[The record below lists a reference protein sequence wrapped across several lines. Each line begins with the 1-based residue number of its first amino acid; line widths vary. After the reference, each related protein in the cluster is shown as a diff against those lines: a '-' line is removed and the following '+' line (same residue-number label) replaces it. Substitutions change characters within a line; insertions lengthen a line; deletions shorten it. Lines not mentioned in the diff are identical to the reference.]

1 MRKHLSKS
9 ERHKIEI
16 YLQEGFK
23 ISAIASKI
31 GRQRS
36 TIRDEITRNSVNG
49 CYEADVAHA
58 LAISRK
64 IEQRS
69 TQRTIDQELQ
79 KRVDECLA
87 KLWSPEQI
95 SGALKLEGL
104 YVSHEW
110 IYQHIYRDKRQG
122 GDLYKFLRRSGK
134 KYQKRGSDAG
144 RGSIKHRVDIDQRP
158 KVVEE
163 KSRVGDWE
171 GDLVLGKHGS
181 GAVVTLVERKTK
193 FSKLRRINH
202 KTAAET
208 NLAIIDAFNPIQA
221 AILLTLTFDN
231 GKEFAWHKH
240 ITNALGIDIY
250 FAKPYHSWERGLN
263 ENTNGLLRQYLP
275 KGSSFADLT
284 TEELR
289 WIEDQLNDRPRKS
302 LGYKTPRQVM
312 EMELAA

>member
-1 MRKHLSKS
+1 MYRHLSKS
-9 ERHKIEI
+9 ERCKIEV

-23 ISAIASKI
+23 ISVIARKI

-36 TIRDEITRNSVNG
+36 TIRDEIARNSLNG
-49 CYEADVAHA
+49 QYEADGAHE
-58 LAISRK
+58 LAIARK

-69 TQRTIDQELQ
+69 SARTIDQELTN
-79 KRVDECLA
+79 KVDECLA
-87 KLWSPEQI
+87 KLWSPDQI

-104 YVSHEW
+104 QVSHEW
-110 IYQHIYRDKRQG
+110 IYQHIYKDKRQG
-122 GDLYKFLRRSGK
+122 GGLYKCLRRSGK
-134 KYQKRGSDAG
+134 KYQKRGSEGG
-144 RGSIKHRVDIDQRP
+144 RGCIKDRVDIDQRP
-158 KVVEE
+158 EIVEE

-171 GDLVLGKHGS
+171 GDLVLGKDGS

-193 FSKLRRINH
+193 FSKFRRIDH

-208 NLAIIDAFNPIQA
+208 NLAIIDAFKATQV

-289 WIEDQLNDRPRKS
+289 WIEGQLNDRPRKS

-312 EMELAA
+312 EIALAA

>member
-1 MRKHLSKS
+1 
-9 ERHKIEI
+9 
-16 YLQEGFK
+16 LQEGFT
-23 ISAIASKI
+23 ISAIARKI

-36 TIRDEITRNSVNG
+36 TIRDEITRNSING
-49 CYEADVAHA
+49 RYEADLAHE

-69 TQRTIDQELQ
+69 KVRTIDQAL
-79 KRVDECLA
+79 KNRVDECLK

-104 YVSHEW
+104 QVSHEW
-110 IYQHIYRDKRQG
+110 IYQYIYRDKRQG
-122 GDLYKFLRRSGK
+122 GERYKFLRRSGK
-134 KYQKRGSDAG
+134 KYKKRASEAG
-144 RGSIKHRVDIDQRP
+144 RGCIKDRVDIDQRP
-158 KVVEE
+158 SIVEE

-171 GDLVLGKHGS
+171 GDLVLGSHGS
-181 GAVVTLVERKTK
+181 GAVVSLVERKTK
-193 FSKLRRINH
+193 LSKFRRINH
-202 KTAAET
+202 KTAAQT
-208 NLAIIDAFNPIQA
+208 NLAIVDAFKSITA
-221 AILLTLTFDN
+221 GMLLTLTFDN

-240 ITNALGIDIY
+240 ITNALGVDIY

-284 TEELR
+284 TEELL

-302 LGYKTPRQVM
+302 LGYKTPRQAM
-312 EMELAA
+312 EMALAG